1 MAYTPVQVHIPV
13 GINGLDQ
20 RRDSSSSPGSY
31 LSCVSPGQAS
41 SISGRSSNGTAASS
55 PQFFNPADFKPLRRP
70 KTTGE
75 EDNKVTTANRTM
87 NYAEE
92 IQLLKQK
99 IDDMGKEKTDL
110 LMDVFESN
118 SVCHEQAEQIS
129 GLLKKIE
136 NFALEKESLEA
147 NLEEASKHIQGLKA
161 RHFDEVKSL
170 QSKVDELVLKIQEKD
185 EEITLLKC
193 DSSRSGKNI
202 KTQIA
207 EMEKKLLEEKA
218 AHDKNLLKMEADYAL
233 RVKGMKDLV
242 YEVLRGLDRTELE
255 HAPLESPPPTPDWY
269 QNVER
274 SQLLIQNSERLF
286 HEAKDEATSAS
297 LSTIQCQEN
306 AISNPANEL
315 KELEKKE
322 TAILKKLMTLPSL
335 GLNDNDRKIVS
346 EKLKAEMKEIQR
358 MKITLQ
364 YRNGEIVSWMPK

>member
-118 SVCHEQAEQIS
+118 SVCHEQCLQQKLDQHLCDEQH
-129 GLLKKIE
+129 GLQPARSCADLNFTLKMLVEDSKEWNKKLYIL
-136 NFALEKESLEA
+136 FFDLEKV
-147 NLEEASKHIQGLKA
+147 
-161 RHFDEVKSL
+161 F
-170 QSKVDELVLKIQEKD
+170 
-185 EEITLLKC
+185 
-193 DSSRSGKNI
+193 
-202 KTQIA
+202 
-207 EMEKKLLEEKA
+207 
-218 AHDKNLLKMEADYAL
+218 
-233 RVKGMKDLV
+233 DLV
-242 YEVLRGLDRTELE
+242 D
-255 HAPLESPPPTPDWY
+255 
-269 QNVER
+269 
-274 SQLLIQNSERLF
+274 
-286 HEAKDEATSAS
+286 
-297 LSTIQCQEN
+297 
-306 AISNPANEL
+306 
-315 KELEKKE
+315 
-322 TAILKKLMTLPSL
+322 
-335 GLNDNDRKIVS
+335 
-346 EKLKAEMKEIQR
+346 
-358 MKITLQ
+358 
-364 YRNGEIVSWMPK
+364 